1 MTQRPFEELNLWQ
14 RIFMEHWTGFAAS
27 YEREHGRAIPEHW
40 QENVERMLSCGDIRE
55 GYYEYQCQDCHTT
68 KKVGFHLQES
78 AVSALLQDGGGRVV
92 ESGEESSL

>member
-55 GYYEYQCQDCHTT
+55 GYYGISAGTAKRQRRSDSPAR
-68 KKVGFHLQES
+68 VGCVCAAS
-78 AVSALLQDGGGRVV
+78 RWRWT
-92 ESGEESSL
+92 SG